1 MKMNTAHVLYIKMD
15 THLSAA
21 VVTLFTLEAFL
32 ILVSFLVLDE
42 SVSLMKHSI
51 TVTALLSLLNK

>member
-1 MKMNTAHVLYIKMD
+1 MNIRQVFYIPLD

-21 VVTLFTLEAFL
+21 VVTLFTFETFL
-32 ILVSFLVLDE
+32 ILVGLLVLDE

-51 TVTALLSLLNK
+51 TVTTFLSLFKK

>member
-1 MKMNTAHVLYIKMD
+1 MLHIPLD

-21 VVTLFTLEAFL
+21 VVTLFTLETLL
-32 ILVSFLVLDE
+32 ILVGLLVLDE

-51 TVTALLSLLNK
+51 TVTTFLSLLDK